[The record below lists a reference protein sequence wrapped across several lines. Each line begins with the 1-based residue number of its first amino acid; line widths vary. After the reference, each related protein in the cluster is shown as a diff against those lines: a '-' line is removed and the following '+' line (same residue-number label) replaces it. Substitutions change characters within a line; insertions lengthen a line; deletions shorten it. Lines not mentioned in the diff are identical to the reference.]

1 MKKEYT
7 YKSDLRFFLAFVM
20 SILIFLVPIAFA
32 EYSMTL
38 AYASFV
44 ILFLV
49 IIGLGILLD
58 HMPASFETDDDA
70 ITFHLLLRTISI
82 PYNSIRSMEVSR
94 EYTKPRIRGEIP
106 HYVEKLRIVTDVDE
120 YDFHAEMQIDM
131 EEIAAHPEKLQ
142 AYFEN
147 GVFRQLEIYLAS
159 RRSM

>member
-1 MKKEYT
+1 MKKKYT
-7 YKSDLRFFLAFVM
+7 YKSDLIYLFAFTM
-20 SILIFLVPIAFA
+20 PILVVLVPIVFA

-44 ILFLV
+44 ILFLL

-82 PYNSIRSMEVSR
+82 PYTSIRSMEVSR
-94 EYTKPRIRGEIP
+94 EYTKARIRGEIP

-131 EEIAAHPEKLQ
+131 EEIAKHPEKLQ
-142 AYFEN
+142 SYFES
-147 GVFRQLEIYLAS
+147 GVFRQLQMYLES
-159 RRSM
+159 RQ